1 MSSILITG
9 GAGFIGLALAE
20 AIAARGETAVAF
32 DLSFPDDVR
41 PSPRLQL
48 VPGDVTDAAGVIAAV
63 RSHGVDRIIHAAAI
77 VGIAPAVQMATT
89 VVRVNVEG
97 SINVFEAAR
106 ILGVRRVIHI
116 SSEEVYGRYATPTVN
131 EDSPT
136 FPPTVYGASKLATEH
151 FGRAWRAMHG
161 LDMIN
166 LRIGWIYGLRLPR
179 ARVPKIL
186 VDAAVRGEA
195 LHLAEGGDSRMDHT
209 YVDDIV
215 DGTLA
220 ALDHRDHPFDT
231 YNLATGTAPS
241 VHEMIAI
248 LREIVPGARISAG
261 DGEIKHPGGIDM
273 PRKGALDI
281 SRAAKVFGFRPRYD
295 LRAGLEAYVRGQR
308 RLMERQRP

>member
-1 MSSILITG
+1 MNSILITG
-9 GAGFIGLALAE
+9 GGGFIGLALAE
-20 AIAARGETAVAF
+20 AIAARGDTAVAF
-32 DLSFPDDVR
+32 DLSFPDDVTL
-41 PSPRLQL
+41 SPRLQL
-48 VPGDVTDAAGVIAAV
+48 VRGDVTDAAGVIAAV
-63 RSHGVDRIIHAAAI
+63 RWHGVDRIIHAAAI
-77 VGIAPAVQMATT
+77 VGIAPAMRMATT

-106 ILGVRRVIHI
+106 IMGVRRVIHM
-116 SSEEVYGRYATPTVN
+116 SSEETYGRYATPTVS
-131 EDSPT
+131 EDSPA

-151 FGRAWRAMHG
+151 FGRAWRAIYG
-161 LDMIN
+161 LEVIN
-166 LRIGWIYGLRLPR
+166 LRIGWTYGLRLPR

-186 VDAAVRGEA
+186 VEAAVHGEP
-195 LHLAEGGDSRMDHT
+195 LHLSEGGDSRMDHT

-241 VHEMIAI
+241 VHEMITI
-248 LREIVPGARISAG
+248 LCEIVPGARISAG
-261 DGEIKHPGGIDM
+261 DGEIKHPGAIDM

-295 LRAGLEAYVRGQR
+295 LRSGLEAYVRGQR
-308 RLMERQRP
+308 QLIERRLP